1 MTLTT
6 PDSARTARTEPAMS
20 SLAWAALVVVYI
32 VWGSTYLGI
41 GIVIE
46 TIPPLL
52 GGALR
57 FFAAAV
63 LLAAYLAVRQGPRAL
78 WVPPRRWGSAALIGL
93 LLLTGGN
100 GMVSIAE
107 QHLSTGL
114 TALLIACVPLWLVVF
129 RLLSGERPPLM
140 TIAGVATGLAGVAL
154 LSLLRG
160 GGTGSTVGIVVILL
174 SSLSWATGSFLS
186 SRLPMPA
193 NSLVASV
200 YEMVA
205 GGLALLVIGVARHET
220 LDVTQ
225 ISTRS
230 WVALAYLVT
239 FGSLLAFTSYSW
251 LLGNAPISI
260 VGTYAYVNPAV
271 AVLLGALVLSEQVTW
286 PMLLG
291 GAIIIVGVGLVVGT
305 ERRTRIREVIPST
318 PAAVAE

>member
-1 MTLTT
+1 
-6 PDSARTARTEPAMS
+6 MS
-20 SLAWAALVVVYI
+20 SLAWAALIVVYI

-63 LLAAYLAVRQGPRAL
+63 LLAAYLAVRQGPRVL
-78 WVPPRRWGSAALIGL
+78 LVPPRRWASAALIGL

-140 TIAGVATGLAGVAL
+140 TIAGVAAGLAGVAL
-154 LSLLRG
+154 LSLLGG
-160 GGTGSTVGIVVILL
+160 GGTGSTVGIVVILFA
-174 SSLSWATGSFLS
+174 SLSWSAGSFLS

-205 GGLALLVIGVARHET
+205 GGLALLVIGVARQET
-220 LDVTQ
+220 LDVTH

-230 WVALAYLVT
+230 WLALAYLVT

-305 ERRTRIREVIPST
+305 ERRSKIREVIPST

>member
-1 MTLTT
+1 
-6 PDSARTARTEPAMS
+6 MS
-20 SLAWAALVVVYI
+20 SLAWAALIVVYI

-57 FFAAAV
+57 FFAAAA
-63 LLAAYLAVRQGPRAL
+63 LLAAYLAVRQGPRVL
-78 WVPPRRWGSAALIGL
+78 LVPPRRWASAALIGL

-140 TIAGVATGLAGVAL
+140 TIAGVAAGLAGVAL
-154 LSLLRG
+154 LSLLGG
-160 GGTGSTVGIVVILL
+160 GGTGSTVGIVVILFA
-174 SSLSWATGSFLS
+174 SLSWSAGSFLS

-205 GGLALLVIGVARHET
+205 GGLALLVIGVARQET
-220 LDVTQ
+220 LDVTH

-230 WVALAYLVT
+230 WLALAYLVT

-305 ERRTRIREVIPST
+305 ERRSKIREVIPST